1 MDTINV
7 AAGSDAQPQAPVAGM
22 EQDFW
27 WQQETNDPV
36 QEPPDAQTQT
46 RSAQDQCMVAGCGC
60 GQRHLCQEWEQKE
73 TCNSNVSG
81 RE

>member
-7 AAGSDAQPQAPVAGM
+7 EGSDAQPQAPVAGL

-27 WQQETNDPV
+27 WQQETNDPI
-36 QEPPDAQTQT
+36 QEPPDAQTQA

-60 GQRHLCQEWEQKE
+60 SQRHALVPRVGAKGDMQQAM
-73 TCNSNVSG
+73 
-81 RE
+81 